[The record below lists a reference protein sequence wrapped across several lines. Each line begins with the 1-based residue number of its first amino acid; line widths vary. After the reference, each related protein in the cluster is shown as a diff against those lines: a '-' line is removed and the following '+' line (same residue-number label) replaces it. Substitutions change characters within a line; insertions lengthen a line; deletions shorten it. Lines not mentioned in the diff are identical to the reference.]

1 MPVGTLLPSVNQWAD
16 PNQVTT
22 RGRQDLL
29 NLSNQGLSMLT
40 NLQPYQAPGLQLPG
54 MPTFTPAG
62 QPGNRFVAGNTFG
75 NRLGGGVV
83 ASENRATA
91 APAGP
96 YCVAAGPVRP

>member
-75 NRLGGGVV
+75 NRLGGGVGQLV
-83 ASENRATA
+83 DTARNRAAT
-91 APAGP
+91 PFTTW
-96 YCVAAGPVRP
+96 